1 MNAATAR
8 AKRGP
13 KFKSKGLAKEE
24 QQRIL
29 ASLHQTLDGMPHGSL
44 AKRLRELQPVYPWL
58 TRDMFKHYRKVKK
71 QKELS
76 VASFHSGNPSASS
89 STASTA
95 STSTNTACT
104 ASTTS
109 INTSASSADTPSA
122 SRTSND
128 ASTAS
133 STNNDERHHQ
143 AREPLVFKPPGR
155 PKGSTIAAKKALERR
170 KAKVV
175 DDIASQYHAVKEVVV
190 EGRRR
195 TQKGTLSAIIERTI
209 TESGRDG
216 MKVSHATIKS
226 RIRRGNLVDIQRGAT
241 TPLASIEPAIA
252 KLVAESNLCRNPL
265 DRKIQ

>member
-1 MNAATAR
+1 
-8 AKRGP
+8 
-13 KFKSKGLAKEE
+13 
-24 QQRIL
+24 
-29 ASLHQTLDGMPHGSL
+29 MPHGSL

-71 QKELS
+71 QKVLS

-143 AREPLVFKPPGR
+143 ARKPPGR